1 MALIEC
7 PECGQNVSDR
17 AAACPNCGYPVS
29 AMIEKQKKDIDDL
42 YDLGCKYLY
51 GIGMPKD
58 IDIGIEYLRK
68 AAEQGHSKAQYSL
81 GVMYA
86 QGEKVK
92 QDFSKAAEWFSKAA
106 EQGNGSAQLKLA
118 YMYQYG

>member
-1 MALIEC
+1 
-7 PECGQNVSDR
+7 
-17 AAACPNCGYPVS
+17 
-29 AMIEKQKKDIDDL
+29 
-42 YDLGCKYLY
+42 
-51 GIGMPKD
+51 MPKD

-106 EQGNGSAQLKLA
+106 EWFSKAAEQGNGSAQLKLA
-118 YMYQYG
+118 YMYQDGEGVPRSYEKFFEWYQKAAEHGTADMQYEVGAIYNDGKENV